1 MYDKPNFNFFT
12 HFLRHYMMMTCWK
25 ENPEDRPTFQDL
37 VITITTILKPLADY
51 MDFSDVYTAIRR

>member
-1 MYDKPNFNFFT
+1 MS
-12 HFLRHYMMMTCWK
+12 CWK
-25 ENPEDRPTFQDL
+25 ENPEDRPTFRDL